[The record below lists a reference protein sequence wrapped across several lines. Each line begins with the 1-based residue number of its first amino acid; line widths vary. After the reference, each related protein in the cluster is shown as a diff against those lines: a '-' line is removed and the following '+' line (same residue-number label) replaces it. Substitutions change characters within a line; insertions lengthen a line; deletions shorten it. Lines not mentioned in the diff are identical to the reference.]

1 MAKINL
7 LPWREELRKEK
18 QKEFLTLLG
27 MAAVFAL
34 AVWGAVHFY
43 HVQLIE
49 YHQARNSYLEREIA
63 KLDEK
68 IKEIEQLEKEKE
80 RLLARMRAIE
90 QLQGNRPLIVR
101 LFDEIVRTLPDGVSL
116 VSIKQTGQD
125 ITINGVAQ
133 SNARVSNFMRN
144 LESSEWLKDPDLNV
158 IQATDAAGQ
167 RISNFTL
174 RFKQVVPTGSDEE
187 GADA

>member
-34 AVWGAVHFY
+34 VVWGGVHFY
-43 HVQLIE
+43 HTQLIE
-49 YHQARNSYLEREIA
+49 YHQARNHYLEQEIA

-68 IKEIEQLEKEKE
+68 IKEIKRLEKEKE

-90 QLQGNRPLIVR
+90 QLQGNRPL
-101 LFDEIVRTLPDGVSL
+101 LDDLPCMPVGGLAYDRREAIENRGCSH
-116 VSIKQTGQD
+116 
-125 ITINGVAQ
+125 VAHRFGERRK
-133 SNARVSNFMRN
+133 AR
-144 LESSEWLKDPDLNV
+144 
-158 IQATDAAGQ
+158 G
-167 RISNFTL
+167 
-174 RFKQVVPTGSDEE
+174 
-187 GADA
+187 

>member
-34 AVWGAVHFY
+34 VVWGGVHFY
-43 HVQLIE
+43 HTQLIE
-49 YHQARNSYLEREIA
+49 YHQARNHYLEQEIA

-68 IKEIEQLEKEKE
+68 IKEIRRLEKEKE

-101 LFDEIVRTLPDGVSL
+101 FFDEIVKTLPEGVSL
-116 VSIKQTGQD
+116 LSIQQAGKS

-144 LESSEWLKDPDLNV
+144 LDSSEWLKDPDLNI

-174 RFKQVVPTGSDEE
+174 KFKQVVPTTSDEE
-187 GADA
+187 GAGA